1 MQLFKPRSFFAER
14 PPSEHPEGGAYARL
28 ITDNLGYIEKQCRRA
43 VLQSMTGAGG
53 DGFTAG
59 SDDGLDLENQSDEL
73 LNEVL
78 DRLREDDFKALREFK
93 GKAKLTTYLTTIVAN
108 LVIDLVR
115 QKKGRSRARERAREL
130 GEVAERLYEL
140 VYHRGCTLSQA
151 HSHLEVDHGIRE
163 PLEALQGMLEK
174 IRGRGARSQMLLAS
188 DPEEVWL
195 VPGTRVAVDDEVEFV
210 VPDPRKDAEAVL
222 IETQRESGARQA
234 VQDLLAGLDGEER
247 FLLRLR
253 FPTDGSTP
261 MSFKEIGKLVG
272 ATENGVD
279 ARIRRILVRFRESL
293 LRRGL
298 TLKDLV

>member
-1 MQLFKPRSFFAER
+1 MHLFKPSSLFAER
-14 PPSEHPEGGAYARL
+14 HPSKGLEGGSYARL
-28 ITDNLGYIEKQCRRA
+28 ITDNLAYIEKQCRRA
-43 VLQSMTGAGG
+43 VLQSMSGAGG

-59 SDDGLDLENQSDEL
+59 SDDGLDLDNQSDEL

-130 GEVAERLYEL
+130 GGVAERLYEL

-151 HSHLEVDHGIRE
+151 HSHLEIDHGINE
-163 PLEALQGMLEK
+163 PLEELQAMLDK
-174 IRGRGARSQMLLAS
+174 IRGRGARSQMMLAS

-195 VPGTRVAVDDEVEFV
+195 VPGTKVTLEDEVEYV

-222 IETQRESGARQA
+222 IETQRESSARQA

-253 FPTDGSTP
+253 FPTDGSYP
-261 MSFKEIGKLVG
+261 KSFKEIGKLVG